1 MMPTFCIHTSLWVG
15 MLYFILSKL
24 LKRWPL
30 RAGIVNSFIVLTPE
44 KKFVLFSTSSSIIY
58 VTLRL
63 KANMYPCVYTYTYI
77 TICVCITLK
86 LLFVLENLTN
96 ERPYSYAARALHE
109 SIINYSMSIIPLEFL
124 RCCVCSK
131 RIFLFFQ
138 HKQQYYNGDE
148 KTQNEKRRE
157 CDCIYS
163 YCNTR
168 VHATRVWQTKRF

>member
-1 MMPTFCIHTSLWVG
+1 MYIHMMSIFYIHTSLWVG
-15 MLYFILSKL
+15 MLYLFLSEP

-44 KKFVLFSTSSSIIY
+44 KKFVLFPTSPSIIY

-63 KANMYPCVYTYTYI
+63 EDNMYPRVYTYI
-77 TICVCITLK
+77 TICVCITLN
-86 LLFVLENLTN
+86 LLFVLANLTN
-96 ERPYSYAARALHE
+96 GRPYSYATRTLHE
-109 SIINYSMSIIPLEFL
+109 PIINYSMSIIPLEFF

-131 RIFLFFQ
+131 RIFLFFHA

-157 CDCIYS
+157 FDRTSLYIYM
-163 YCNTR
+163 YT
-168 VHATRVWQTKRF
+168 VTLL